1 MQPYT
6 PVLGF
11 VQAQEFKYFMYKE
24 TCVNCSI
31 IVSLSS
37 YSSGSNLDLYINKG
51 AKLPTHGSF
60 DLHHLTLQSDV
71 VMLNKS

>member
-11 VQAQEFKYFMYKE
+11 VQAKEFKYFMYKE
-24 TCVNCSI
+24 TCLNCSI
-31 IVSLSS
+31 TVSLSS

-51 AKLPTHGSF
+51 VKLPTHGAF
-60 DLHHLTLQSDV
+60 DLHH
-71 VMLNKS
+71 